1 MDRLSKE
8 NKKDAYLKDSRPNY
22 ANKCLITSLS
32 ARLVLNSLSIEY
44 ITQHNQQHFA
54 SRIGD
59 QCGQFM
65 FSRDVRRTQ
74 SMTDIRVSSQ
84 STQL

>member
-1 MDRLSKE
+1 MVAQWIAGLTTQ
-8 NKKDAYLKDSRPNY
+8 
-22 ANKCLITSLS
+22 NKCLIASMS
-32 ARLVLNSLSIEY
+32 ARLVQIYTLEY
-44 ITQHNQQHFA
+44 ITEHNQQHFA